1 MIGRQKGGF
10 ENVSD
15 TYINSSSDADLLLPT
30 DALHGGSG
38 AAAPAIAQLSTSE
51 SDRELLL
58 RTPGPPDPER
68 EADSA
73 PLQSEVRYEELR
85 AIISEQPGRFL
96 VVLGFATALLIV
108 SRDE

>member
-1 MIGRQKGGF
+1 MVSEVAAKLEDWEAGSGGRRAGLK
-10 ENVSD
+10 
-15 TYINSSSDADLLLPT
+15 TYIISSSDVDLFLPT

-51 SDRELLL
+51 SDRELPL

-73 PLQSEVRYEELR
+73 P
-85 AIISEQPGRFL
+85 
-96 VVLGFATALLIV
+96 
-108 SRDE
+108 